1 MAHLRLT
8 NERIPNDWS
17 TRARRAFPA
26 HVYIGAGSRG
36 LGQNALASMQML
48 RLLLLL
54 CAGSAAA
61 GAYTC
66 PAYCASQTRAGD
78 CQAGEDAVL
87 RAACVC
93 DWVYRGSTRGC
104 VRDFGGFV
112 CDGKQVPPPLPRPPP
127 TASPPEHA

>member
-1 MAHLRLT
+1 
-8 NERIPNDWS
+8 
-17 TRARRAFPA
+17 
-26 HVYIGAGSRG
+26 
-36 LGQNALASMQML
+36 MQML

-112 CDGKQVPPPLPRPPP
+112 CDGKQVPPPPPP
-127 TASPPEHA
+127 PPHLASFHIFIIKQLN